1 MNTKYIFMIL
11 YDIEMNSPSKLR
23 EYRKFKKNLDK
34 SGYSMVQESVYIKQI
49 NDKSQAK
56 RLGNEISL
64 NAPKYS
70 NIRGL
75 ILTQSMYESIEVL
88 SGKLEFNEKILR
100 KENKVIEL

>member
-11 YDIEMNSPSKLR
+11 YDIEMNSPSKLK
-23 EYRKFKKNLDK
+23 EYRKFKKMLDK

-64 NAPKYS
+64 NAPKRS

-100 KENKVIEL
+100 KESKVIEL